1 MALGRKALNG
11 KASDRKD
18 LGPLRKSSF
27 LLSALSLLGLSS
39 ASATCAA
46 APEIFIPQ
54 PGDIRPSH
62 PSRQEENFWR
72 GETEADRLFREANK
86 ARFDLDAETAR
97 SLFQQAIDA
106 PGSMRAKVKA
116 RLYLKCYLPK
126 YKVTPEATAEYK
138 RADKLVQENKL
149 PEALAA
155 FQSMREKFPQL
166 EWVEIGLASIHLKLE
181 DPERA
186 ANCARRALAINPDYV
201 DAWLLLTHEC
211 LMHHDMEGARMTAQR
226 AHELDSY
233 SDIISKVISEIAR
246 EMSKRQPD

>member
-1 MALGRKALNG
+1 MTSMTIR
-11 KASDRKD
+11 
-18 LGPLRKSSF
+18 P
-27 LLSALSLLGLSS
+27 
-39 ASATCAA
+39 CAA
-46 APEIFIPQ
+46 APEAFIPR
-54 PGDIRPSH
+54 PGDIHPSH
-62 PSRQEENFWR
+62 PNRQQENFWR
-72 GETEADRLFREANK
+72 GETEADRYFREANK
-86 ARFDLDAETAR
+86 ARFDLDVEKAR
-97 SLFQQAIDA
+97 TLFNEAIDA

-126 YKVTPEATAEYK
+126 YTVTPEATQEYK
-138 RADKLVQENKL
+138 RADKLVQDNKL

-155 FQSMREKFPQL
+155 FQSMREKYPKL

-226 AHELDSY
+226 AHELDPY
-233 SDIISKVISEIAR
+233 SDIISKVISEIAN
-246 EMSKRQPD
+246 EMSKRKAD